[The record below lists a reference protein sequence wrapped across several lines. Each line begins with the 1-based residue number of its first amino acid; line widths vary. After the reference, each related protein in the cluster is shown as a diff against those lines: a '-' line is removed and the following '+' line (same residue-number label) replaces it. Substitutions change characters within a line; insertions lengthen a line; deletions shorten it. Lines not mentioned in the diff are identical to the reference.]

1 MSRGHQAHENCTT
14 TRDGECVLRIAG
26 VTGSP
31 TGGGRTVGGDAEM
44 PISYR
49 LVLPILQGLEYS
61 YSNMMH

>member
-1 MSRGHQAHENCTT
+1 MKNCT

-31 TGGGRTVGGDAEM
+31 TGGGRTVGGTAEM
-44 PISYR
+44 PI
-49 LVLPILQGLEYS
+49 GAADTAGAEYS